1 VGTGDR
7 ENQSINFNF
16 FFFFFFFCVLVGSF
30 LMSRDVVLGTIAG
43 TFGAAAGL
51 FTKLTL
57 GGLPEQPG
65 PLMVPVYAL
74 LPADL
79 PGAG

>member
-1 VGTGDR
+1 
-7 ENQSINFNF
+7 
-16 FFFFFFFCVLVGSF
+16 
-30 LMSRDVVLGTIAG
+30 MSRDVVLGTIAG

-79 PGAG
+79 PGAGFFETFFFFFFFFVSLRVR